1 MSDVGRAYY
10 EGHRTNEQAA
20 MPGPLHCCIWG
31 AFILALLKACE
42 GKSSPQAELQV
53 VTNHAQKVNTPLDLQ
68 QYVHVCN
75 IYSAYLDGWSKI
87 TIAISPKLSNKL
99 SAVISL
105 CAALDFKV
113 KYGTPPKGPTER
125 LVEQALRKFVA
136 ID

>member
-1 MSDVGRAYY
+1 
-10 EGHRTNEQAA
+10 
-20 MPGPLHCCIWG
+20 MPGPPLCYIWG
-31 AFILALLKACE
+31 TLILALLKACE
-42 GKSSPQAELQV
+42 GKSSHQAELQV
-53 VTNHAQKVNTPLDLQ
+53 LANHAQKVNAPLDLQ
-68 QYVHVCN
+68 QYVHVCE

-87 TIAISPKLSNKL
+87 TIAISPKLNNQL

-125 LVEQALRKFVA
+125 LVEQALRKFGA